1 MTEKETKR
9 YFITGGGTG
18 GHIYPALAVINELRA
33 NGINDI
39 FYIGNPKNLEYEL
52 ATKNNI
58 KFLPVNVSGMP
69 RAASIK
75 FIFWTFKLLFAIL
88 KCMLY
93 IKKYKPDVVFATGG
107 YVSAPLLFAARG
119 KVPYIL
125 HDADAQPGIVTSCFA
140 GKAVVL
146 STPFETVKEILPE
159 ANIQVTGNPIREE
172 FTALIKE
179 QARKNLELEDKLTI
193 IVMGGSQGAKS
204 INQAVIPVLKKLFN
218 EYDINILHQSG
229 KKRYDETVEML
240 KEYYPEYKEN
250 KNYRLLAY
258 IDDMPSVLKS
268 SDIAIARSG
277 SLSLSELK
285 ASGVA
290 SILIPYPYSAGD
302 HQKKNAEALVEEGSA
317 EMITD
322 SELTP
327 DILYEKLS
335 ELIKNNE
342 RLNQMQKNAL
352 NHSKPDATKQ
362 ITKNLMSI

>member
-1 MTEKETKR
+1 MT
-9 YFITGGGTG
+9 
-18 GHIYPALAVINELRA
+18 
-33 NGINDI
+33 
-39 FYIGNPKNLEYEL
+39 FY
-52 ATKNNI
+52 
-58 KFLPVNVSGMP
+58 
-69 RAASIK
+69 R
-75 FIFWTFKLLFAIL
+75 
-88 KCMLY
+88 
-93 IKKYKPDVVFATGG
+93 
-107 YVSAPLLFAARG
+107 R
-119 KVPYIL
+119 
-125 HDADAQPGIVTSCFA
+125 
-140 GKAVVL
+140 
-146 STPFETVKEILPE
+146 
-159 ANIQVTGNPIREE
+159 
-172 FTALIKE
+172 
-179 QARKNLELEDKLTI
+179 
-193 IVMGGSQGAKS
+193 
-204 INQAVIPVLKKLFN
+204 
-218 EYDINILHQSG
+218 YDINILHQSG

-302 HQKKNAEALVEEGSA
+302 HQKKNAEALVEEGSV

-342 RLNQMQKNAL
+342 RLSQMQKNAL